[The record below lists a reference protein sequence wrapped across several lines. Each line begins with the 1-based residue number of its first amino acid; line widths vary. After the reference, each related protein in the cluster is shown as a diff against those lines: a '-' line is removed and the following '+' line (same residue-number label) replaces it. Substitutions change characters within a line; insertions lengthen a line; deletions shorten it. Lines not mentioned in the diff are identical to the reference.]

1 MKTTDYGKKVG
12 QALKAVAKMHSQVS
26 QLLSDCDGLF
36 PDYQSVFGNT
46 VTGGLTY
53 HVKARFWMAEGV
65 FRYWFK
71 EGQPLLGITAMFHPW
86 EGDLEQPLLV
96 VGYIDYSDITSQNV
110 KERCDGWSLWYAVMD
125 WSPKP
130 LGHGEVIE
138 LSEPDGM
145 GAIQSMK
152 LIAVPLFQI
161 ESLDDV
167 TSLFKR
173 LGVESTE

>member
-1 MKTTDYGKKVG
+1 MRMTDYGKKVG

-36 PDYQSVFGNT
+36 PDYESVFGNT

-53 HVKARFWMAEGV
+53 HVRARFWMAEGV

-71 EGQPLLGITAMFHPW
+71 EGQSLLGITAMFHSW

-96 VGYIDYSDITSQNV
+96 LGCIDYSDITSQNV
-110 KERCDGWSLWYAVMD
+110 KERCDGWPLWDAVIN
-125 WSPKP
+125 WGSQPP
-130 LGHGEVIE
+130 RLGEIME
-138 LSEPDGM
+138 LSEPDER

-152 LIAVPLFQI
+152 LITVPLFQI
-161 ESLDDV
+161 ENLDDV
-167 TSLFKR
+167 KSLFEKI
-173 LGVESTE
+173 GVELNE